1 MAPVRVP
8 EPLSVPS
15 SAPLPAPAGGGAPA
29 QALSGPQGSPLP
41 PAPAFGHRSLAEV
54 LTSAAASLGIPG
66 FENRLNLPAG
76 KRVCVVLA
84 DGLGRNLLKQKS
96 AHTPFLRSVMQ
107 AGQGR
112 VPVSLDSAFP
122 STTAASLASFGTGLP
137 AGQHGMVGYDV
148 LDPDQDRV
156 VNMLGNWDAGV
167 DPQQWQPFPT
177 VFERAAGHV
186 DVTTVSLPQFSTSA
200 MTRAAL
206 RGGRFVTGTT
216 SHARTAA
223 AAEAMAGAESSL
235 MYFYVNELD
244 KAGHRHGCQSAQWEH
259 QLEELDA
266 TVRRLHAT
274 LPSGTTVLL
283 TGDHGM
289 LDVPESQRIDYSA
302 EPELIAGVRHTAGE
316 PRMVHLYLE
325 DGQGDA
331 GRERLLHAWRTRF
344 GDRIWA
350 FTREQGI
357 SGGLFGEVRAEVVP
371 RIGDIMIAA
380 RDALAL
386 YDTRRVRP
394 TALEIVGQHGS
405 LTKAEREVPLLCF
418 QADGRKA
425 PRG

>member
-1 MAPVRVP
+1 MAPVRMP
-8 EPLSVPS
+8 EPLSAAVTPTM
-15 SAPLPAPAGGGAPA
+15 PLPA
-29 QALSGPQGSPLP
+29 
-41 PAPAFGHRSLAEV
+41 APAFGSRSIAEV

-96 AHTPFLRSVMQ
+96 AHTPFLRSAMQ
-107 AGQGR
+107 AGQGQ
-112 VPVSLDSAFP
+112 VPVFLDSAFP

-137 AGQHGMVGYDV
+137 AGQHGMVGFDV

-156 VNMLGNWDAGV
+156 VNMLGGWDAGV
-167 DPQQWQPFPT
+167 DPQRWQPFPT
-177 VFERAAGHV
+177 VFERAAEHV
-186 DVTTVSLPQFSTSA
+186 DVSTVSLPQFSDSA

-223 AAEAMAGAESSL
+223 AAEAMAGQGASL

-244 KAGHRHGCQSAQWEH
+244 KAGHRHGCQSPQWEH

-266 TVRRLHAT
+266 TVKRLSAT
-274 LPSGTTVLL
+274 LPAGTTVLL

-302 EPELIAGVRHTAGE
+302 EPALVAGVRHTAGE

-325 DGQGDA
+325 EGLGDA
-331 GRERLLHAWRTRF
+331 GRTRLIDAWRSRF
-344 GDRIWA
+344 GARIWA
-350 FTREQGI
+350 FTREEAI
-357 SGGLFGEVRAEVVP
+357 AAGLFGAVRADVAP
-371 RIGDIMIAA
+371 RIGDVMVAA
-380 RDALAL
+380 RDALAF

-394 TALEIVGQHGS
+394 TALEVVGQHGS

-418 QADGRKA
+418 QADGKKA

>member
-15 SAPLPAPAGGGAPA
+15 SAPSPAAAGDGATP
-29 QALSGPQGSPLP
+29 GPLNERHAAPLP

-66 FENRLNLPAG
+66 FENRLHLPAG
-76 KRVCVVLA
+76 KRVCIVLA

-107 AGQGR
+107 ADQGR

-177 VFERAAGHV
+177 VFERAAAHV
-186 DVTTVSLPQFSTSA
+186 DVTTVSLPQFSNSP

-206 RGGRFVTGTT
+206 RGGRFVTGIT

-223 AAEAMAGAESSL
+223 AAEAMTGADSSL

-244 KAGHRHGCQSAQWEH
+244 KAGHRYGCQSAQWEH

-274 LPSGTTVLL
+274 LPPGTTVLL

-289 LDVPESQRIDYSA
+289 IDVPESQRIDYSA
-302 EPELIAGVRHTAGE
+302 EPDLIAGVRHTAGE

-325 DGQGDA
+325 GGQGAA
-331 GRERLLHAWRTRF
+331 GRARLLDAWRSRF

-350 FTREQGI
+350 FTRDEAI
-357 SGGLFGEVRAEVVP
+357 AGGLFGEVRAEVAP
-371 RIGDIMIAA
+371 RIGDVLIAA

-386 YDTRRVRP
+386 YDTRRSRP
-394 TALEIVGQHGS
+394 TALEVVGQHGS

-418 QADGRKA
+418 QAEGKKA